1 MALPEVCERVLLG
14 WARGGFG
21 CSNGRSRD
29 LGEARLRSWETV
41 GGDGALPGPAGR
53 DSNTSKPGDISLA
66 YAMIGV
72 QAVVVMDSSG
82 RSILPFGSWPTP
94 ITSEFVV
101 RASARL
107 GGVWMD

>member
-1 MALPEVCERVLLG
+1 M
-14 WARGGFG
+14 
-21 CSNGRSRD
+21 
-29 LGEARLRSWETV
+29 GEARLRSWETV